1 MRAALADPR
10 RAPKNPSFRA
20 PRCPPEIVAPP
31 SGPPLTFTPAPPS
44 ISQRRN
50 KRRCVPDIQRATILL
65 SSHLDVF
72 RDGATRSIPDLF
84 PLHPGTLAQGGKSA
98 KPAPPKVA
106 KKVAKKATKKA
117 AKPSSK
123 AVPSKKRGRAASSS
137 DEDARPG
144 GKRRTA
150 KAQPSSGSA
159 DSASERRRTTRR
171 ARKEPTKAAVKRGR
185 APEAKASAPVESSSS
200 QPSSTEPSFDHNSS
214 DEEPDR
220 RAEAAEAPEAAPV
233 SAQPAKPAQVR
244 SGEKDAYDFDEKTD
258 ATEDSRGAL
267 ETWNIYV
274 RWGNSELPVEVN
286 SACTNQDLKELIR
299 IKTGGRLTPERCKLT
314 WREREVDEYGEVIA
328 LADIG
333 VGNDSRLD
341 LFIVNA
347 KAKARTPQRPAVTN
361 AAVGTPEAAAR
372 GAAAADNAN
381 TPTKQG
387 HVIQVGE
394 NGTRILSHPPG
405 AKAEE
410 RQKARVQAK
419 KHYNS
424 RWTEE
429 ETHLLLEGVN
439 LFGTGVWAKILK
451 WGWEGD
457 VTRNSVDLK
466 DKWRNMVAAS
476 QKPPDFKF
484 RSASFTPE
492 LLARVRTVS
501 EYDARRLENMLQEQR
516 EAYEKQKEAQLEAR
530 ARRLAAAKEE
540 R

>member
-1 MRAALADPR
+1 
-10 RAPKNPSFRA
+10 
-20 PRCPPEIVAPP
+20 
-31 SGPPLTFTPAPPS
+31 
-44 ISQRRN
+44 
-50 KRRCVPDIQRATILL
+50 VPDVHRATILL
-65 SSHLDVF
+65 SSLLDVF

-106 KKVAKKATKKA
+106 KKATKKA

-123 AVPSKKRGRAASSS
+123 AVPSKKRGRAASSA

-150 KAQPSSGSA
+150 KAQPSSDSA
-159 DSASERRRTTRR
+159 DSASEQRRTTRR
-171 ARKEPTKAAVKRGR
+171 ARKEPAKAAVKRGK

-200 QPSSTEPSFDHNSS
+200 QPSSAEPSFDHNSS
-214 DEEPDR
+214 DEEPER
-220 RAEAAEAPEAAPV
+220 RAGAAEAPEAAPV
-233 SAQPAKPAQVR
+233 SAQAR
-244 SGEKDAYDFDEKTD
+244 SGEKDAYDFDDKTD

-341 LFIVNA
+341 LFIVDA
-347 KAKARTPQRPAVTN
+347 KAKARTPQRPAATN
-361 AAVGTPEAAAR
+361 AAAGMPEAAAR
-372 GAAAADNAN
+372 GAAAVDNAN

-387 HVIQVGE
+387 HVIKVGE
-394 NGTRILSHPPG
+394 NGTRTLSHSPG

-501 EYDARRLENMLQEQR
+501 EYDARRRENTLQEQR

-530 ARRLAAAKEE
+530 AQRLAAAKEE

>member
-1 MRAALADPR
+1 M
-10 RAPKNPSFRA
+10 
-20 PRCPPEIVAPP
+20 
-31 SGPPLTFTPAPPS
+31 
-44 ISQRRN
+44 
-50 KRRCVPDIQRATILL
+50 
-65 SSHLDVF
+65 
-72 RDGATRSIPDLF
+72 
-84 PLHPGTLAQGGKSA
+84 
-98 KPAPPKVA
+98 
-106 KKVAKKATKKA
+106 
-117 AKPSSK
+117 
-123 AVPSKKRGRAASSS
+123 KRG
-137 DEDARPG
+137 
-144 GKRRTA
+144 K
-150 KAQPSSGSA
+150 
-159 DSASERRRTTRR
+159 
-171 ARKEPTKAAVKRGR
+171 

-233 SAQPAKPAQVR
+233 SAQPAKPAQAR

-372 GAAAADNAN
+372 GAAAVDNAN

-501 EYDARRLENMLQEQR
+501 EYDARRRENMLQEQQ